1 MTSNNNKNLQYFV
14 VIVIKDLK
22 DEILSVLSDYNAH
35 LIEIIYVHGTIRTNP
50 LVNAFGLDCNECK
63 VMISGLLKYENAKEL
78 IRLLYENYKFDKHNT
93 GIAYSISVDS
103 LSF

>member
-22 DEILSVLSDYNAH
+22 DQILTILSEHNAH
-35 LIEIIYVHGTIRTNP
+35 LIEIIYVHGTVKTNP

-63 VMISGLLKYENAKEL
+63 VMITSLVKYENAKEL
-78 IRLLYENYKFDKHNT
+78 TRLLYENYKFDKPNT

>member
-1 MTSNNNKNLQYFV
+1 MTTNNKNLQYFV
-14 VIVIKDLK
+14 VIIIKDLK
-22 DEILSVLSDYNAH
+22 DEILSILSEHNAH

-50 LVNAFGLDCNECK
+50 LVNAFGLDCNECM
-63 VMISGLLKYENAKEL
+63 VMISSLLKYENAKEL
-78 IRLLYENYKFDKHNT
+78 TRVLYENYRFDKPNT

>member
-35 LIEIIYVHGTIRTNP
+35 LIEIIYVHGTVKTNP

-78 IRLLYENYKFDKHNT
+78 IRLLYENYKFDKPNT